1 MVVSRLLGGEMV
13 WWRYDR
19 KRCKNSHIGYS
30 TTLVSHFLGHVFA
43 ATELLR
49 RELSCFQD
57 FGRMKTQRDHFL
69 FLLTFVLGCGPWEL
83 NFRKSS
89 SQNSEVCSSL
99 ILSFPTLLPR
109 FAHTLRAPR
118 VVLAGQ
124 LVGKSIAIFFV
135 LLTHQ
140 NSIVSTL
147 GWLLGA
153 ICRVPFAFFW
163 GAAGRYWDTFF
174 NWSPAG

>member
-1 MVVSRLLGGEMV
+1 MVVSRLLSGEMV

-49 RELSCFQD
+49 RERSCFQD

-83 NFRKSS
+83 NFRKRS

-135 LLTHQ
+135 LQ
-140 NSIVSTL
+140 YKQYSTL

-153 ICRVPFAFFW
+153 ICGVPFVFFW